1 LYEIRESGR
10 RAAAVVADLLT
21 ISRDAASER
30 TIANL
35 NRIVEEYMSSPEQHA
50 LAERFTGIEF
60 QVELEPDLYNIL
72 CSETHVKKSLMNL
85 VINAAEATQSGIVKI
100 KTANKIANE
109 TVENHTAISGK
120 YVLLSVAD
128 NGPGISQE
136 DREHIFE
143 PFYTKKKFGHSGT
156 GLGLAVVWNTVQ
168 EHQGVIE
175 IEQPEEGSR
184 FVIFFPAS
192 DGHLSAQSVQLEDDE
207 LQGNGEHILVIDDEL
222 SIRIMAAKL
231 LTNLGYQPFVV
242 SSGEEAVEFLRTGK
256 VDLLLLDMLM
266 EPGMGG
272 YQTYRQIKE
281 FCPEQKALIA
291 SGFSESVEVKK
302 AQELGAGAY
311 IKKPY
316 TLQEL
321 GVAIKKELQ
330 R

>member
-1 LYEIRESGR
+1 
-10 RAAAVVADLLT
+10 
-21 ISRDAASER
+21 
-30 TIANL
+30 
-35 NRIVEEYMSSPEQHA
+35 MSSPEQHA

-60 QVELEPDLYNIL
+60 QVELEADLFNIL

-85 VINAAEATQSGIVKI
+85 VINAAEATQSGIVII
-100 KTANKIANE
+100 KTANKFIDK
-109 TVENHTAISGK
+109 TTENHDLTSGE

-128 NGPGISQE
+128 SGPGISQE

-168 EHQGVIE
+168 EHHGVVE
-175 IEQPEEGSR
+175 VEQTDEGSR
-184 FVIFFPAS
+184 FVIYFPAS
-192 DGHLSAQSVQLEDDE
+192 ENAVINQTVQLEYAE
-207 LQGNGEHILVIDDEL
+207 LQGDGEHVLVVDDEMN
-222 SIRIMAAKL
+222 IRTMAAKL
-231 LTNLGYQPFVV
+231 LANLGYQVSVV
-242 SSGEEAVEFLRTGK
+242 SSGEEAVEFLQTRK

-266 EPGMGG
+266 EPGING
-272 YQTYRQIKE
+272 YQTYKQIKD
-281 FCPEQKALIA
+281 FCPEQKAVIA

-321 GVAIKKELQ
+321 GIAIKKELHQ
-330 R
+330 